1 MSFVRYILRYISRE
15 GVAVD
20 LDLLVA
26 RLRATGGDTT
36 SVEVKSA
43 TGGLPDSL
51 TSTLCALA
59 NLPGG
64 GVIILGLDEGRA
76 FVPVGLNNTQ
86 VLKQGLGSK
95 ARMFEPPVRLTIADG
110 AVDGQPVVV
119 AEVHECDVSAKPC
132 RVASSG
138 RSYLRS
144 YDGDYELSALE
155 EQGFLSARTAP
166 RSDRAPVSGSSRAD
180 LDPDLVVGWLRAVRG
195 RSPDGLGRFSDDEE
209 VLRRGGVLTG
219 DGLLTVAGLLTL
231 GIHPQQFF
239 PRFVVQVAAAG
250 DRGARARNSL
260 SIDGP
265 IPTMLDR
272 TLAWAR
278 ANVGSNIRGVTS
290 GAVRDIYD
298 YPLEA
303 VRELVANSLI
313 HRDLSAWAEGQPV
326 ELRLRDD
333 RFVISNP
340 GGLYGISV
348 DRLAREHVTSA
359 RNALLVTL
367 CQDVRVLSDGSRVI
381 EALAS
386 GLPLVAHELDVA
398 GLPPAQFIDTGIRFT
413 VLIRRSVGPRP
424 GLAKD
429 QGGETQAVKSK
440 VLPEGSHLQL
450 VFDELMNGDELTIKE
465 LAARTGLSGPSVRRA
480 LTRLRSVYELVDQH
494 GGRGRAT
501 TYVVRPS

>member
-1 MSFVRYILRYISRE
+1 M
-15 GVAVD
+15 AVD
-20 LDLLVA
+20 LIALVA
-26 RLRATGGDTT
+26 RLRAMGGDTT

-43 TGGLPDSL
+43 AGGLPESL
-51 TSTLCALA
+51 TSTLSALA

-64 GVIILGLDEGRA
+64 GVIVLGLDEGRA
-76 FVPVGLNNTQ
+76 FTPVGLTNAQ
-86 VLKQGLGSK
+86 VLKQGLGAK
-95 ARMFEPPVRLTIADG
+95 ARMFEPPVRLTITDDS
-110 AVDGQPVVV
+110 VDGQPVVV
-119 AEVHECDVSAKPC
+119 AEVHECDASAKPC

-144 YDGDYELSALE
+144 YDGDYQLSALE

-166 RSDRAPVSGSSRAD
+166 RFDRAPVPDSSPAD
-180 LDPDLVVGWLRAVRG
+180 LDPDLVVGWLRSVRG
-195 RSPDGLGRFSDDEE
+195 RSPHGLGRFNDDDET
-209 VLRRGGVLTG
+209 LRRGGVLTG
-219 DGLLTVAGLLTL
+219 DGLLTLAGLLTL
-231 GIHPQQFF
+231 GLHPQQFF

-250 DRGARARNSL
+250 DRGARARNAL

-272 TLAWAR
+272 TLAWVR
-278 ANVGSNIRGVTS
+278 ANAGNNIVGDTS
-290 GAVRDIYD
+290 GAVRDVYD

-333 RFVISNP
+333 RLVISNP

-359 RNALLVTL
+359 RNALLVAL

-386 GLPLVAHELDVA
+386 GLPLVAHELSLA
-398 GLPPAQFIDTGIRFT
+398 GLPPAQFIDTGIRFA
-413 VLIRRSVGPRP
+413 VLLRRASADADGTAR
-424 GLAKD
+424 D
-429 QGGETQAVKSK
+429 QTDVPPSSAARS
-440 VLPEGSHLQL
+440 LPEGSHLQL
-450 VFDELMNGDELTIKE
+450 VFGELMKGDALTVKD
-465 LAARTGLSGPSVRRA
+465 LAVRTGLPGPSVRRA
-480 LTRLRSVYELVDQH
+480 LTRLRAVYELVEQH
-494 GGRGRAT
+494 GGRGRST
-501 TYVVRPS
+501 TYSARPS